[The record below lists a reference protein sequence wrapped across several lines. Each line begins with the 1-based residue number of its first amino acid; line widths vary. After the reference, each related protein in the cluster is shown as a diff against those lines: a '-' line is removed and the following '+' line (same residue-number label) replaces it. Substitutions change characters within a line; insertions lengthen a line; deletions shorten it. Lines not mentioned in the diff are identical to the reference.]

1 MSKRD
6 FGFSLGQRVRIVP
19 IDTEAMIEAVL
30 DSFDG
35 VQYRVCFWHD
45 GARRVEWIYPSEIE
59 SIRRSPRVEDTSNGG
74 TQC

>member
-6 FGFSLGQRVRIVP
+6 FGFILGQRVRIIP
-19 IDTEAMIEAVL
+19 IDAEAMVEAVL

-59 SIRRSPRVEDTSNGG
+59 SIRHGSCAHEPGRGG
-74 TQC
+74 NQC